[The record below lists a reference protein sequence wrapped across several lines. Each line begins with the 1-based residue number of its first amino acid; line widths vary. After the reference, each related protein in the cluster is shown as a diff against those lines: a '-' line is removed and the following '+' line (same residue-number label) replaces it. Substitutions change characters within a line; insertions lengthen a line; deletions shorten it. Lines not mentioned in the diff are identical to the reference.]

1 MANLQKCPRCK
12 KEIDVSYFGLNRKK
26 QPYKICVNCR
36 SYAQLKRSESLKM
49 KKEIDKEFLE
59 QCEAEGIPVY
69 CNSEYGMF
77 GQLPAS
83 SDEEEWG
90 GKND

>member
-1 MANLQKCPRCK
+1 
-12 KEIDVSYFGLNRKK
+12 
-26 QPYKICVNCR
+26 
-36 SYAQLKRSESLKM
+36 M

-69 CNSEYGMF
+69 CNDEYGLF

-90 GKND
+90 GKDD